1 MKRSFS
7 FQTIYMNK
15 RLLTILQTLGVCIL
29 FALGVILM
37 KLGLKSVD
45 AMTLAWLP
53 LAIGMLG
60 MSLYTFGIKRQSIPK
75 KLDRKIWVYII
86 IIGVCNFTISRMVK
100 PFALETMPANTY
112 SYLTQFQ
119 GFVTMALSIAILREV
134 PTIWQLVGAA
144 VAFGGLRLFFLQ
156 VPSTAEWLGIILI
169 AVAWLATAYTN
180 NATRKV
186 MLVTHNGI
194 DNNVFSTLTILIG
207 GIAAV
212 VIGLSLGGL
221 PHVPDLASWGVIFY
235 LGLVWIAFNLT
246 AWNYFLRT
254 LRSYEAS
261 ILSASVVIFTALL
274 SLLILGEKLALNQVY
289 GILTMIVGLAL
300 VQVRRGRL
308 DVLWQR
314 LFKHEE

>member
-221 PHVPDLASWGVIFY
+221 PHVPDLVSWGVIFY

>member
-1 MKRSFS
+1 
-7 FQTIYMNK
+7 MNK

-75 KLDRKIWVYII
+75 KLDRKIWIYII
-86 IIGVCNFTISRMVK
+86 IIGICNFTISRMVK

-134 PTIWQLVGAA
+134 PTVWQLVGAA

-186 MLVTHNGI
+186 MLVTNNGI

-308 DVLWQR
+308 DVIWRR
-314 LFKHEE
+314 LFKRKD

>member
-1 MKRSFS
+1 
-7 FQTIYMNK
+7 MNK
-15 RLLTILQTLGVCIL
+15 RILTILETLGVCIL

-37 KLGLKSVD
+37 KVGLKSVD
-45 AMTLAWLP
+45 AITLAWLP

-60 MSLYTFGIKRQSIPK
+60 MCAYTFGIKRRPIPK
-75 KLDRKIWVYII
+75 KLDRKIWIYIV
-86 IIGVCNFTISRMVK
+86 IIGICNFTISRMVK

-119 GFVTMALSIAILREV
+119 GFVTMALSVAILREV
-134 PTIWQLVGAA
+134 PTVWQLVGAA
-144 VAFGGLRLFFLQ
+144 VAFGGLRLFFFQ
-156 VPSTAEWLGIILI
+156 VPSTQEWLGIILI

-186 MLVTHNGI
+186 MLITNNGI
-194 DNNVFSTLTILIG
+194 DNTVFSTLTILIG
-207 GIAAV
+207 GIVAI

-246 AWNYFLRT
+246 AWNFFLRT

-274 SLLILGEKLALNQVY
+274 SLVILGEKLALNQVF
-289 GILTMIVGLAL
+289 GILTMIIGLAL
-300 VQVRRGRL
+300 VQVRKGRL
-308 DVLWQR
+308 DELWR
-314 LFKHEE
+314 RIFKRREVPEKSA

>member
-289 GILTMIVGLAL
+289 GILTMIAGLSL